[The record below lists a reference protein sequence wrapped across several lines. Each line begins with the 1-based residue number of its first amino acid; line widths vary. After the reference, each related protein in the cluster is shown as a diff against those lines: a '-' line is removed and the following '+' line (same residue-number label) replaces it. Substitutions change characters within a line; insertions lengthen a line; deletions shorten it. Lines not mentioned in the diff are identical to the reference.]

1 MLDEYMNQII
11 QIKSVLGKDEYG
23 DIQTETKTIKGRLQF
38 KHKIVVNAEGQ
49 QVTSSAT
56 LYAKENLKLTDFIL
70 YKGKEFQIIAI
81 SEVVGLDGNIEF
93 REVYV

>member
-1 MLDEYMNQII
+1 MLTEYTNQLI
-11 QIKSVLGKDEYG
+11 QIKQIISKDEYG
-23 DIQTETKTIKGRLQF
+23 DTQTEIKTIKGRLQF

-56 LYAKENLKLTDFIL
+56 LYTKENLKLSDFII
-70 YKGKEFQIIAI
+70 YNGKEFKIIAI
-81 SEVVGLDGNIEF
+81 SEIVNLNGEVEF